1 MVSISDDEK
10 RLLSRLEDWIFL
22 CDKRGTP
29 CFSDFLDLR
38 EQALLRSKL
47 HTYKSVNWRFRG
59 GYEDAERAILTVC
72 PDFLDTEDVA
82 FPYTPV
88 AFTYRKMQKLTHRD
102 FLGTLLSTGVRRD
115 KIGDILC
122 GEGIT
127 VVFLCDEIVEYI
139 SEQVDCVGGE
149 GVTITPHYDGLLP
162 VTRQYQ
168 EIRDTVA
175 SPRLDAVVKVLI
187 RASRE
192 EAARMITTRLISVDH
207 QIVENVSKTLTA
219 PCTVSVRGYG
229 RFLIDAFGPET
240 KKGRLQIVAR
250 KCI

>member
-1 MVSISDDEK
+1 M
-10 RLLSRLEDWIFL
+10 SRLSGHGGCHISLYTGGFYL
-22 CDKRGTP
+22 
-29 CFSDFLDLR
+29 
-38 EQALLRSKL
+38 SK
-47 HTYKSVNWRFRG
+47 
-59 GYEDAERAILTVC
+59 DAEA
-72 PDFLDTEDVA
+72 
-82 FPYTPV
+82 
-88 AFTYRKMQKLTHRD
+88 D

-149 GVTITPHYDGLLP
+149 GVTITPHYNGLLP

-229 RFLIDAFGPET
+229 RFYFDGEERKT
-240 KKGRLQIVAR
+240 KSGKGRMKIRLFV
-250 KCI
+250 